1 VRHIP
6 RCVRHHIRRILEEFL
21 LSHYHDRSDL
31 GHLRQLKKAAPR
43 EFAAWAGLDAIVGID
58 DGEIPRKY
66 RELIAVA
73 VAHATQCVYCL
84 DVHTTAAAQ
93 AGASRAEVAEASL
106 IAAALRAG
114 AAAAHAALTMRLYD
128 ETGADAVEPAAAGNG
143 ARRV

>member
-1 VRHIP
+1 M
-6 RCVRHHIRRILEEFL
+6 
-21 LSHYHDRSDL
+21 SHYHDRSDL
-31 GHLRQLKKAAPR
+31 DHLRQLKKAAPR
-43 EFAAWAGLDAIVGID
+43 EFRAWAGLDAIVGIE
-58 DGEIPRKY
+58 DGAIPQKY

-84 DVHTTAAAQ
+84 DVHTKAAAT

-128 ETGADAVEPAAAGNG
+128 EADATPVALVAASDGVRNG
-143 ARRV
+143 